1 MACDKL
7 VFSALYTRKFFVHP
21 DHSKWLLEGFYRRKK
36 NNFVRDRVLAAPN
49 PPFSHIRDRCR
60 H

>member
-36 NNFVRDRVLAAPN
+36 TTSSETGSWL
-49 PPFSHIRDRCR
+49 HL
-60 H
+60 